1 MAKIN
6 IGWIMAELS
15 IPAEEEPVLVTV
27 RDDSGDGRPN
37 YYVDVG
43 LYLKDAKCWIVN
55 NERVDVVAWMLFPDP
70 FDPEEYCLE
79 QKRYLDEQS
88 DIMTQNYNELINK
101 GNTHIYL
108 KDVVKGTFFDKLYS
122 KEEKSMYRWCFKEVN
137 E

>member
-1 MAKIN
+1 MARLN

-55 NERVDVVAWMLFPDP
+55 NERVGVVAWMLFPDP
-70 FDPEEYCLE
+70 CTPDGLW
-79 QKRYLDEQS
+79 Q
-88 DIMTQNYNELINK
+88 
-101 GNTHIYL
+101 
-108 KDVVKGTFFDKLYS
+108 
-122 KEEKSMYRWCFKEVN
+122 
-137 E
+137 